1 MLKMSSYAY
10 IVDDDCAVAAAVR
23 DRKCNT
29 CNARVAIAPYPYR
42 KREAL

>member
-10 IVDDDCAVAAAVR
+10 IVDYDCTVAAAVR

-29 CNARVAIAPYPYR
+29 RNARVALAPYR
-42 KREAL
+42 KREVL